1 MMAEKHKH
9 VMYLI
14 TEDRDILKAVFAE
27 SADTLKGYLLTGAG
41 EGFGNTACGKV
52 LQTAN
57 RDSFYRVAQT
67 NGILADAY
75 EVFDLKERDYFA
87 DSAGESPVQKIFHV
101 LSQSRKAFYGS
112 ITFLCIHAL
121 QGDTSPLCI
130 LIFASGPLPLY

>member
-1 MMAEKHKH
+1 
-9 VMYLI
+9 
-14 TEDRDILKAVFAE
+14 LKVQNQKWKCFNGYAFHSSIPE
-27 SADTLKGYLLTGAG
+27 SQPLP
-41 EGFGNTACGKV
+41 
-52 LQTAN
+52 
-57 RDSFYRVAQT
+57 
-67 NGILADAY
+67 
-75 EVFDLKERDYFA
+75 FA